1 MTVGK
6 LYGYQVGGRFIEPG
20 LVMLPS
26 RKMAASFRR
35 KICSTARKMGR
46 LEYNGPCS
54 LKTLAQTGDFT
65 ISRLLTREYINK
77 GQVAIDMTYS
87 YQSDNQGLQDMV
99 RTFLRDN
106 GYPLRRRWGPVKRK
120 DYYLDK
126 RKALLAKKA
135 KEKQKEKQDEQR
147 QQEQ

>member
-1 MTVGK
+1 M
-6 LYGYQVGGRFIEPG
+6 
-20 LVMLPS
+20 
-26 RKMAASFRR
+26 
-35 KICSTARKMGR
+35 
-46 LEYNGPCS
+46 
-54 LKTLAQTGDFT
+54 
-65 ISRLLTREYINK
+65 LTREYINK
-77 GQVAIDMTYS
+77 GQVSIDMTHS
-87 YQSDNQGLQDMV
+87 YQSDNRGLQDMV